1 MARPLAA
8 LPKAHLHMHFTGA
21 MRHGTLV
28 ELAAERGIQLPEALT
43 RSWPPRLNAADERGW
58 FRFQRLYDIARSV
71 IRRPEHVHRLLREAA
86 EDERAEGSGWLEIQ
100 VDPSGYAAHL
110 GGLTPVVELVL
121 DAARGA
127 AAATGVGIG
136 VIIASNRTKH
146 PLEART
152 LARLAAQYVGRG
164 VTGFGLS
171 NDERRGTAA
180 DFAPAFRIAARSG
193 LLSVPHGGEL
203 LGPDSVRACLDEL
216 HADRIGHG
224 IAAAR
229 DPGLTKRLAGGGI
242 TLEVCPTSNVA
253 LGIAATAADVPLPVL
268 LENGVPV
275 ALGADDPLL
284 FGQRLTAQYEI
295 ARRVHGLGDDQ
306 IAELARMSVRGSAA
320 PPATAA
326 RLLAGIDAWL
336 AAEPVENEDPSGSSP
351 LEGQQT

>member
-1 MARPLAA
+1 MARPLDA
-8 LPKAHLHMHFTGA
+8 LPKAHLHLHFTGA
-21 MRHGTLV
+21 MRHATLV
-28 ELAAERGIQLPEALT
+28 ELAAERGLQLPEALT
-43 RSWPPRLNAADERGW
+43 RCWPPRLSAADERGW

-71 IRRPEHVHRLLREAA
+71 IRQPAHVRRLLREAA

-100 VDPSGYAAHL
+100 IDPSGYAAYL
-110 GGLTPVVELVL
+110 GGLTPAVELVL
-121 DAARGA
+121 DAARQA
-127 AAATGVGIG
+127 VAVTGVGIG
-136 VIIASNRTKH
+136 VVIASNRTKH

-152 LARLAAQYVGRG
+152 LARLAAQYVGEG
-164 VTGFGLS
+164 VVGFGLS
-171 NDERRGTAA
+171 NDERRGTVA

-203 LGPDSVRACLDEL
+203 LGPDAIRACLDEL

-229 DPGLTKRLAGGGI
+229 DQDLAKRLAGGGI

-253 LGIAATAADVPLPVL
+253 LGIAAAAADVPLATL
-268 LENGVPV
+268 LDSGIPV

-295 ARRVHGLGDDQ
+295 ARQVHGLADDQ

-320 PPATAA
+320 PAATAA
-326 RLLAGIDAWL
+326 RLLAGIDDWL
-336 AAEPVENEDPSGSSP
+336 ATPAQPSP
-351 LEGQQT
+351 ADATRVP